1 MTRPGGAA
9 FFRRSAAGGSLA
21 AAGAVA
27 FGYAV
32 TAGLAA
38 GRGEVVGGSVDVLFR
53 IAGRLAR
60 PAGRRGGGVVGG
72 GVDLAL
78 LCVANAHNFVLRL
91 RETVSRA
98 AEVGN
103 RASGRRHGWASQPWH

>member
-38 GRGEVVGGSVDVLFR
+38 GRGGEVVGGSVDILFR

-60 PAGRRGGGVVGG
+60 PAGRRGGSVVGG

-103 RASGRRHGWASQPWH
+103 RASGS